1 MKFSFSNGI
10 PADCRFNIISN
21 NKSLSI
27 FTERQMLKL
36 NKNYIFLLD
45 KKTSRVILSYI
56 YKCPVIW
63 EHSGLSNSIITHLT
77 NSSKV

>member
-21 NKSLSI
+21 NKSLLI
-27 FTERQMLKL
+27 FNERLRLKL
-36 NKNYIFLLD
+36 NKNYVFLLD
-45 KKTSRVILSYI
+45 KKTRRVILSYI
-56 YKCPVIW
+56 YKRSVIW